1 MTTAEPSAPAGAQSI
16 TEYELAQC
24 ERANER
30 LLRCPPG
37 HSVAAA

>member
-1 MTTAEPSAPAGAQSI
+1 MTTAEPSAPYGAQTI
-16 TEYELAQC
+16 TEHELAQC

-30 LLRCPPG
+30 LLRCRSG

>member
-1 MTTAEPSAPAGAQSI
+1 MTTAESSVPAGAQTI
-16 TEYELAQC
+16 TEHELAQC

-37 HSVAAA
+37 QSVAAA

>member
-16 TEYELAQC
+16 TEHRLAQC
-24 ERANER
+24 ERAKER
-30 LLRCPPG
+30 LLRCRSG